1 MACRGSSHIFS
12 HSIICMQ
19 WPSPTCLAGSRTLH
33 SKSPGHEKPLSSI
46 NEKSYHHP
54 KLLLSSLGL
63 SFRTAPLNSLL
74 FPIKACS
81 LCLWTYVCVCV
92 WSHFSHVQLFVT
104 LWTTRLLCP
113 WNSPGKITGMGCH
126 VLLQGIFPT

>member
-33 SKSPGHEKPLSSI
+33 SKSPGNEKPLSSI

-63 SFRTAPLNSLL
+63 SFRTAPSQLSPFPYKSMLPFVFGLMCVKSL
-74 FPIKACS
+74 
-81 LCLWTYVCVCV
+81 
-92 WSHFSHVQLFVT
+92 SHVQLFVT

-113 WNSPGKITGMGCH
+113 WNSPGKIPGMGCH
-126 VLLQGIFPT
+126 VLLQGIFPTQG